1 MAAHTL
7 GALLAAALVLG
18 AVPAAAQDPATSCT
32 TMGMTGQCNE
42 LGSITMASDVTIDG
56 EMQTL
61 SASIVINNLYRDRE
75 VRQFLFSVRN
85 VSGPDGTSPVV
96 VELVTFATSQ
106 GPVAVLR
113 TENPGPNEINLWV
126 DVLDVPVG
134 TPIDLTV
141 RVGATRQGGF
151 KLETLAM
158 PFDRAYKPI
167 LGSDGRELSLFAF
180 TFLSVNQPTSGGTGG
195 TGLGSSLGRS
205 LPGPDAVAALAAVAG
220 AALLVTRAPP
230 RRGAPLRLFRRP

>member
-1 MAAHTL
+1 MAAQFL
-7 GALLAAALVLG
+7 RAVLVAALVAG
-18 AVPAAAQDPATSCT
+18 AAPVAAQDPTSSCT

-42 LGSITMASDVTIDG
+42 LGSITMASDVAING
-56 EMQTL
+56 EMQTI
-61 SASIVINNLYRDRE
+61 SASIVVNNLYRDRE

-85 VSGPDGTSPVV
+85 VSVDGSSPVV
-96 VELVTFATSQ
+96 VELVNFATSQ
-106 GPVAVLR
+106 GPVGVLR
-113 TENPGPNEINLWV
+113 TENPGPNELNMWV

-134 TPIDLTV
+134 TPIDLSV

-167 LGSDGRELSLFAF
+167 VGSDGRELSLFAF
-180 TFLSVNQPTSGGTGG
+180 TFLSVDQPTAGGTGG

-205 LPGPDAVAALAAVAG
+205 LPGPDTAVAMAAVAG
-220 AALLVTRAPP
+220 LALLVTRTPRQP
-230 RRGAPLRLFRRP
+230 RRPLRLFRRP